1 MDGMLVATSRILGAK
16 AANCVGGASLGMM
29 LPWDGQNWQN
39 GQFALGSMIIYDHYI
54 TMMNVPGRS
63 KQCRIARRMQRHTV
77 ELPTSQP

>member
-39 GQFALGSMIIYDHYI
+39 GQFALGSIIIYDHYI

-63 KQCRIARRMQRHTV
+63 
-77 ELPTSQP
+77 